1 MYRRVEKKAFMVMHC
16 FRILSKCPKWSL
28 ETEKKNG
35 KKRATE
41 EVATSSATRPAA
53 EATAALDDEEDSS
66 TTRPGGR
73 KAVKADAKKARED
86 ESATST
92 LVKLQAEFVK
102 DNKRKLELFEA
113 AKDER
118 IMEMDVDAITSP
130 QRKRYYTI
138 MQANILAKAEAR
150 LAEME
155 ANLAARAPSIISAS
169 TEENIVE
176 NDE

>member
-1 MYRRVEKKAFMVMHC
+1 MK
-16 FRILSKCPKWSL
+16 
-28 ETEKKNG
+28 G

-41 EVATSSATRPAA
+41 NAATSSTTRPAA
-53 EATAALDDEEDSS
+53 EATVAFDDEEDSP

-73 KAVKADAKKARED
+73 KAAKVDAKKAREY

-92 LVKLQAEFVK
+92 LVKLQVEFVK
-102 DNKRKLELFEA
+102 DNKRKLELFEE

-118 IMEMDVDAITSP
+118 IMKMDVDAIISP

-138 MQANILAKAEAR
+138 MQASILAKVEAR

-155 ANLAARAPSIISAS
+155 AKLVARAAS
-169 TEENIVE
+169 VQTERTEENIVE